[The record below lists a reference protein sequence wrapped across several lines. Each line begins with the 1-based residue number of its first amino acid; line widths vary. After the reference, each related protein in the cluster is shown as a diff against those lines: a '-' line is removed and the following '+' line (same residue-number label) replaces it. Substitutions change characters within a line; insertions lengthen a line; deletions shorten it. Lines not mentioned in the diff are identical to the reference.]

1 VFLGE
6 DQSRWKKEVLIPKE
20 EIQKRVKELG
30 QQISRDYEAKE
41 PVLIGVLN
49 GVIFFFADLVRAM
62 SIPAKLDFVRAASYG
77 ASMSSSG
84 EVRFTKELEIPVKG
98 RPVIIVE
105 DIVDTG
111 LTLVKII
118 ENIRRKGPESLRV
131 CVLIDKTERRQV
143 DVPVDYRGFE
153 VPKGFL
159 VGYGLDFNEQY
170 RYLRDIFVLEP
181 EEGVD
186 DSRRVL

>member
-1 VFLGE
+1 MVLGE
-6 DQSRWKKEVLIPKE
+6 DQRHWKKEILISRDD
-20 EIQKRVKELG
+20 IQRRVRELAE
-30 QQISRDYEAKE
+30 QISRDYQGRE

-62 SIPAKLDFVRAASYG
+62 TIPVKLDFVRAASYG
-77 ASMSSSG
+77 SGMSPSG
-84 EVRFTKELEIPVKG
+84 EIKFTKGLEIPVQG

-111 LTLVKII
+111 STLVKIMKEI
-118 ENIRRKGPESLRV
+118 AEKGPESLKV

-143 DVPVDYRGFE
+143 EVPIDYKGFE

-159 VGYGLDFNEQY
+159 VGYGLDFNEEY
-170 RYLRDIFVLEP
+170 RYLRDIFVLRP
-181 EEGVD
+181 DEEGVGH
-186 DSRRVL
+186 